1 MWADLAHVG
10 LLSSSVKK
18 SLQEEKSLHEQKSPH
33 KQKSFREQKYS
44 FREQSH
50 FMCKSPQF
58 LPYTRSEREW
68 KSRLVAEGM
77 VPGLNH

>member
-1 MWADLAHVG
+1 MWADLAQVG

-50 FMCKSPQF
+50 FMC
-58 LPYTRSEREW
+58 
-68 KSRLVAEGM
+68 
-77 VPGLNH
+77 

>member
-50 FMCKSPQF
+50 IMC
-58 LPYTRSEREW
+58 
-68 KSRLVAEGM
+68 
-77 VPGLNH
+77 